1 MTSSHHRWVVSEPD
15 VPDDIG
21 ILYEDADIVVLDKP
35 HLLPT
40 MPRGM
45 WYRHTALMRLREMYG
60 DDAIVPAHR
69 LDRATAGVVVFVR
82 TPALRG
88 AFQTLFQ
95 ERRVHKVYECIAPCA
110 PVRLQRRGAV
120 GGVREATESGAADGS
135 AKVREATESGRS
147 TMTPPRR
154 GRFAHEP
161 VLPPV
166 RDIVAQARR
175 VPSIADIPGVRLGPV
190 GIVTPLDPPRAFP
203 LMRRSHITKLRG
215 VLQAFEEPGET
226 NAVSVIGL
234 CDDQTAVRRRDA
246 TGERVAL
253 APLGLRAYRLEPR
266 TGKTHQLRVHMA
278 ALGLP
283 ILGDD
288 MYPRVLDPGRGD
300 LDDSAAP
307 PLQLVAREL
316 RFSDPRDGTPRVF
329 RSRIPLAV

>member
-1 MTSSHHRWVVSEPD
+1 MTSGHHRWVVSEPD

-120 GGVREATESGAADGS
+120 GGVREEAGG
-135 AKVREATESGRS
+135 VREAAESEGA
-147 TMTPPRR
+147 TMAPPR
-154 GRFAHEP
+154 GGSPHEP

-203 LMRRSHITKLRG
+203 LVRRSHITKLRG
-215 VLQAFEEPGET
+215 VLQAFEEPGKT

-234 CDDQTAVRRRDA
+234 CDDQTAVRRRDE

-288 MYPRVLDPGRGD
+288 MYPRVLEPGRGD
-300 LDDSAAP
+300 LDDSAAL

-316 RFSDPRDGTPRVF
+316 RFLDPRDGTPRVF

>member
-1 MTSSHHRWVVSEPD
+1 MVSEPD

-120 GGVREATESGAADGS
+120 GGVREATESG
-135 AKVREATESGRS
+135 RS

-154 GRFAHEP
+154 GGFAHEP

-175 VPSIADIPGVRLGPV
+175 VPLIADIPGVRLGPV

-234 CDDQTAVRRRDA
+234 CDDQTAVRRRDE

-288 MYPRVLDPGRGD
+288 MYPRVLDSGRGD

>member
-1 MTSSHHRWVVSEPD
+1 MTSGHHRWVVSEPD

-120 GGVREATESGAADGS
+120 GGVREAA
-135 AKVREATESGRS
+135 ESGRS
-147 TMTPPRR
+147 TMASPRR
-154 GRFAHEP
+154 GRSLHEP

-190 GIVTPLDPPRAFP
+190 GIVTPLDPPHAFP

-234 CDDQTAVRRRDA
+234 CDDQTAVRRCGG

-288 MYPRVLDPGRGD
+288 MYPRVLEPAHDD
-300 LDDSAAP
+300 FDDSAAP

-329 RSRIPLAV
+329 RSCIPLAV

>member
-1 MTSSHHRWVVSEPD
+1 MTSGHHRWVVSEPD

-95 ERRVHKVYECIAPCA
+95 ERRVRKVYECIAPCA

-120 GGVREATESGAADGS
+120 GGVREAAESEGA
-135 AKVREATESGRS
+135 
-147 TMTPPRR
+147 TMASPRR
-154 GRFAHEP
+154 GRSPHEP

-288 MYPRVLDPGRGD
+288 MYPRVLEPAHDD
-300 LDDSAAP
+300 FDDSAAP

>member
-1 MTSSHHRWVVSEPD
+1 MTSGHHRWVVSEPD

-120 GGVREATESGAADGS
+120 GGVREAAESGAA
-135 AKVREATESGRS
+135 ESGRS

-234 CDDQTAVRRRDA
+234 CDDQTAVRRCGG
-246 TGERVAL
+246 TGERVSL

-288 MYPRVLDPGRGD
+288 MYPRVLEPAHDD
-300 LDDSAAP
+300 FDDSAAP

-316 RFSDPRDGTPRVF
+316 RFPDPRDGTPRVF

>member
-1 MTSSHHRWVVSEPD
+1 MTSGHHRWVVSEPD

-120 GGVREATESGAADGS
+120 GGVREATENGAADGS
-135 AKVREATESGRS
+135 AKVCEAAESGRS
-147 TMTPPRR
+147 TMASPRR
-154 GRFAHEP
+154 GRSPHEP

-234 CDDQTAVRRRDA
+234 CDDQTAVRRRDE

-288 MYPRVLDPGRGD
+288 MYPRVLEPAHDD
-300 LDDSAAP
+300 FDDSAAP